1 MGKKR
6 KVDAG
11 KGSSAG
17 KRKRIV
23 DLNNSGFYLYFYNLA
38 FRGLRIT
45 LFRKKITFL
54 LLCNQK
60 EFILKHFRI

>member
-45 LFRKKITFL
+45 LFRKKFTFL

-60 EFILKHFRI
+60 EFIFKHFRI